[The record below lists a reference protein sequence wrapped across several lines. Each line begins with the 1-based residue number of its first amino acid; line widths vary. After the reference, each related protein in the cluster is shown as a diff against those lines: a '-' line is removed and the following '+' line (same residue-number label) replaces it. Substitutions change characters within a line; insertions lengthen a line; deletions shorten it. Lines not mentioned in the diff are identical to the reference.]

1 MFVLDGAVEEYPGII
16 VTALYSLQLSEI
28 IDLLWEQGQLIHGK
42 KMTKRIVRLE
52 TVMYLLLSLEAE
64 EEKEEEKGEKRGKV
78 VKSGNELLVLL
89 IQ

>member
-64 EEKEEEKGEKRGKV
+64 EKEEEKGEKRGKV